1 MEKIVLLMDPGTRAM
16 VINDK
21 TIRRME
27 RIGEVF
33 LNEGST
39 EPGHVKELL
48 RGATI
53 AVTSWGNRPLDE
65 ELLSVCPDLKFLMH
79 AAGSVK
85 PVVSDALWARGIRVS
100 SSAPM
105 LSMGV
110 SETALGFTIAASK
123 NFFALND
130 NLHRGGWA
138 EGKENIRELYDLTV
152 GVIGGGWAGRHY
164 IELLKPFQ
172 VDILLYDPFIDEVK
186 AAAMGARKAELDEVL
201 TQADILSI
209 HAPSIPET
217 HHMINRET
225 LSKIKKDAVL
235 INTARGSIVD
245 EEALYEHMKAG
256 NLKYACLDVFDPEP
270 PAADHPLRSL
280 PNVIMT
286 PHLAGLA
293 NNGLKKVGQHACDE
307 IERFLQG
314 MPLLAEVTKDMLARM
329 A

>member
-1 MEKIVLLMDPGTRAM
+1 MEKIALLMDPGTRAM
-16 VINDK
+16 VLNEK

-27 RIGEVF
+27 RIGEVAI
-33 LNEGST
+33 NEGGT
-39 EPGHVKELL
+39 EPEQVKPLL
-48 RGATI
+48 AGATI
-53 AVTSWGNRPLDE
+53 AVTSWGNRPLDAD
-65 ELLSVCPDLKFLMH
+65 LLSVCPNLKLLMH

-85 PVVSDALWARGIRVS
+85 PVVSDALWERGVRVS

-123 NFFALND
+123 NFFSLND
-130 NLHRGGWA
+130 SLHRGGWA

-152 GVIGGGWAGRHY
+152 GVVGGGWAGRHY
-164 IELLKPFQ
+164 IELLRPFQ
-172 VDILLYDPFIDEVK
+172 VDVLLYDPFISAEK
-186 AAAMGARKAELDEVL
+186 AAEMGAEKADFEDVL
-201 TQADILSI
+201 KRSDILSI

-217 HHMINRET
+217 FHMFNRET
-225 LSKIKKDAVL
+225 LAKMKKDAVL
-235 INTARGSIVD
+235 VNTARGSIID
-245 EEALYEHMKAG
+245 EEALYEHMAAG

-270 PAADHPLRSL
+270 PAADHPLRTL

-307 IERFLQG
+307 IERLLTGQ
-314 MPLLAEVTKDMLARM
+314 PLMAEVTRDMLARM

>member
-16 VINDK
+16 VINEK

-27 RIGEVF
+27 RIGEVV

-39 EPGHVKELL
+39 EPEHVKELL

-65 ELLSVCPDLKFLMH
+65 ELLSVCPDLTFLMH

-172 VDILLYDPFIDEVK
+172 VDVLLYDPFIDEAK
-186 AAAMGARKAELDEVL
+186 AEAMGAKKAELDEVL
-201 TQADILSI
+201 EQSDILSI

-225 LSKIKKDAVL
+225 LSKMKKDAVL

-256 NLKYACLDVFDPEP
+256 NLKYACLDVYDPEP

-307 IERFLQG
+307 IERFLRGQ
-314 MPLLAEVTKDMLARM
+314 PLLAEVTQDMLARM

>member
-16 VINDK
+16 VINEK

-27 RIGEVF
+27 RIGEVVI
-33 LNEGST
+33 NEGGT
-39 EPGHVKELL
+39 EPEHAKELL
-48 RGATI
+48 EGATI

-65 ELLSVCPDLKFLMH
+65 NVLGACPDLKFLMH

-85 PVVSDALWARGIRVS
+85 PVVSDALWDRGIRVS

-138 EGKENIRELYDLTV
+138 EGKENIRELYDLTI

-164 IELLKPFQ
+164 IELLRPFQ
-172 VDILLYDPFIDEVK
+172 VDILLYDPFIDAER
-186 AAAMGARKAELDEVL
+186 AEAMGARKADLDEL
-201 TQADILSI
+201 LEQSDIVSI

-217 HHMINRET
+217 DHMINRET
-225 LSKIKKDAVL
+225 LAKMKKDAVL
-235 INTARGSIVD
+235 INTARGSIID
-245 EEALYEHMKAG
+245 ERALFEHMKAG

-270 PAADHPLRSL
+270 PAPDHPLRTL

-307 IERFLQG
+307 IERFLSGQ
-314 MPLLAEVTKDMLARM
+314 PLLAEVTRDMLARM

>member
-16 VINDK
+16 VINEK
-21 TIRRME
+21 TVRRME
-27 RIGEVF
+27 KIGEVVV
-33 LNEGST
+33 NEGGT
-39 EPGHVKELL
+39 EPENVKELL

-65 ELLSVCPDLKFLMH
+65 DLLSVCPDLKFLMH

-130 NLHRGGWA
+130 SLHRGGWA

-172 VDILLYDPFIDEVK
+172 VDILLYDPFIDEAK
-186 AAAMGARKAELDEVL
+186 AEAMGARKAELDEVL
-201 TQADILSI
+201 EQADILSV

-217 HHMINRET
+217 HHMLNRET
-225 LSKIKKDAVL
+225 LGKMKKDAVL
-235 INTARGSIVD
+235 INTARGTIID

-314 MPLLAEVTKDMLARM
+314 QPLLAEVTREMLARM